1 VGMEIEDKVV
11 DIATGVETPYCSGG
25 L

>member
-11 DIATGVETPYCSGG
+11 DIATGVERPYCSGG